1 MIVVTAIPRGFSE
14 RLPHVRVV
22 SRAVCVVDRLCAV
35 VNVKSSYVLVLQAPL
50 QAASALL
57 IEGGT

>member
-1 MIVVTAIPRGFSE
+1 VIVATAISCGFSE

-35 VNVKSSYVLVLQAPL
+35 VNVKPSYVLVLQASL

-57 IEGGT
+57 IEGGA